1 MSDDCASLSL
11 CEETLLD
18 TASGGCR
25 GRYGPL
31 GETVST
37 VYPGK
42 SKTVETVQC
51 RAPNTSMN
59 RGVNESRITMREP
72 GASFNHT
79 LRHGG
84 KDTIF
89 K

>member
-1 MSDDCASLSL
+1 MNDPP
-11 CEETLLD
+11 T
-18 TASGGCR
+18 SGGDTHFQVGVAGATVRSGKPFQRFILGSPKLLKQFSR
-25 GRYGPL
+25 GH
-31 GETVST
+31 
-37 VYPGK
+37 
-42 SKTVETVQC
+42 
-51 RAPNTSMN
+51 APNTSMN

-72 GASFNHT
+72 GASLNHT